1 MKLIFALLSLFLV
14 TETRAAQKGVVV
26 TEGAIV
32 YRKADFDSPVV
43 GYFQR
48 GRKVA
53 ISTKRFGAF
62 FRVKFKQGLMGY
74 ISDVDVS
81 FDGKGKMP
89 DAKNPKDPKDAKD
102 PEAREREKAARAKK
116 SPPWQATA
124 VGPFAGYIQF
134 TELISQAEL
143 SSKLM
148 GFGLQFSMPFTL
160 LDGPFALETTF
171 LYHSGAPSYY
181 DQVSSTPADGTIL
194 FLDSVLTFPL
204 SNFDGVAGAL
214 SVGAGP
220 LINQSSITA
229 TLSGTQKDLKE
240 TKLGISI
247 VGGASYRLSRLI
259 FKAEAKYF
267 VEKASYLGFVAG
279 VQYVLK

>member
-1 MKLIFALLSLFLV
+1 MKLILSFFTLFFV
-14 TETRAAQKGVVV
+14 AETWGAQKAMVV

-32 YRKADFDSPVV
+32 YRKADFDAPVI

-62 FRVKFKQGLMGY
+62 YRVKFKQGLMGY
-74 ISDVDVS
+74 ISDVDVA

-89 DAKNPKDPKDAKD
+89 ELKRDPKNPDKEIRAAK
-102 PEAREREKAARAKK
+102 PKK

-124 VGPFAGYIQF
+124 IGPVVGMIQY
-134 TELISQAEL
+134 TELISQSEL
-143 SSKLM
+143 SSKIT
-148 GFGLQFSMPFTL
+148 GFGVQLSMPFTL
-160 LDGPFALETTF
+160 LDGPFSLETTF

-181 DQVSSTPADGTIL
+181 EQVSSTAPTGTIM

-204 SNFDGVAGAL
+204 SNFDGIAGAI

-220 LINQSSITA
+220 LINQSAIEA
-229 TLSGTQKDLKE
+229 TIGGQAKDLKE
-240 TKLGISI
+240 TKLGISVI
-247 VGGASYRLSRLI
+247 GGASYRLNRLI
-259 FKAEAKYF
+259 LKAEAKYF
-267 VEKASYLGFVAG
+267 VEKASYFGFIG
-279 VQYVLK
+279 GLQYVLK